1 MTGSRVRKFLSA
13 AALGAL
19 MLPAAAQWVD
29 HKPPVLGPGDYPPE
43 ATQDPPDK
51 APATQAAKPAPGA
64 QTAPDKAAPDQDG
77 ATGAPRSLGEPTPAN
92 QTDAPYVPPP
102 SGAIVQPA
110 PVEVD
115 ALGTAEGPPVGT
127 LDATNGGFGDHLWS
141 GSDRGKTETLLARAP
156 IVSGD
161 PVLRDLVRRTVLTR
175 AAAPPGQAKKAFV
188 TMRIERLLDAGLVK
202 EAGALAAQAAVPND
216 EEFARLQA
224 TAILLASR
232 AADACGPATALRQTA
247 GEVFWLQL
255 RAYCADAAG
264 DSATA
269 DITKA
274 VLKAQGHYDPA
285 YETLV
290 EDVLTKKQL
299 APGAI
304 ANPTAIHIF
313 LIQQAGLPVTDPVAR
328 KMGTAE
334 NLLVARDSRNSPRAR
349 FEAAERIVATGALS
363 APDLIKIADAQD
375 LPLNRLANA
384 AAEAPNLPFF
394 MGQVVLRRAAAIETR
409 PEENARLAALALTL
423 GEKAKQS
430 PLAAALEADVIASL
444 KPTPVT
450 REHARSFARALILA
464 GRSDL
469 AGRWTQGD
477 VVMKVVAAFATQDP
491 ARLAAVQSDLSAF
504 AASLIKTPPAPDADR
519 SYKVLV
525 LGLADVLGFTM
536 PADAKAAAISLE
548 SNTWDGERPGPG
560 QMRTI
565 HELARSPERRGEA
578 VLMITGAIQT
588 FGLKDLAP
596 DVTIAFV
603 RLLTQ
608 INEPAAAR
616 SLALEAMAEYVPPP
630 LPPAPPPAAA
640 TR

>member
-1 MTGSRVRKFLSA
+1 MTGSRVRRILGA

-19 MLPAAAQWVD
+19 MLPAMAQWVD
-29 HKPPVLGPGDYPPE
+29 NKPPVLGPGDYPPE

-51 APATQAAKPAPGA
+51 APAGQTSKPASTSDQGA
-64 QTAPDKAAPDQDG
+64 
-77 ATGAPRSLGEPTPAN
+77 ATGAPRPLNEPAPA
-92 QTDAPYVPPP
+92 TDTPYVPPP
-102 SGAIVQPA
+102 SAVIAQPA

-115 ALGTAEGPPVGT
+115 ALGTPEGPPAGT
-127 LDATNGGFGDHLWS
+127 LDSGNGGLGDHLWS
-141 GSDRGKTETLLARAP
+141 GSDRSKTEALLARAP

-161 PVLRDLVRRTVLTR
+161 PVLRDLVRRVVLTK
-175 AAAPPGQAKKAFV
+175 AAAPRGQAKKAFV
-188 TMRIERLLDAGLVK
+188 TVRIERLLDAGLVK
-202 EAGALAAQAAVPND
+202 DAGALAAQAAVPND
-216 EEFARLQA
+216 EDFARVQA
-224 TAILLASR
+224 TAILLAGR
-232 AADACGPATALRQTA
+232 AEDACGPATSLRQTA

-290 EDVLTKKQL
+290 EDVLTKKSL

-304 ANPTAIHIF
+304 ANPTAMHIF
-313 LIQQAGLPVTDPVAR
+313 LIQRAGLPVTEPVAR
-328 KMGTAE
+328 KLGTVE

-363 APDLIKIADAQD
+363 AAELVKIADAQD
-375 LPLNRLANA
+375 LPLGRLANA
-384 AAEAPNLPFF
+384 AADAPNLPFF
-394 MGQVVLRRAAAIETR
+394 MAQVILRRAATIETR
-409 PEENARLAALALTL
+409 PEEKARLALLALAL
-423 GEKAKQS
+423 GDKANQS

-444 KPTPVT
+444 KPTPVM
-450 REHARSFARALILA
+450 REYARSFARALILA

-477 VVMKVVAAFATQDP
+477 AVMKTVAAFASQDP
-491 ARLAAVQSDLSAF
+491 ARLAVVQADLSGF

-519 SYKVLV
+519 PAKALL

-536 PADAKAAAISLE
+536 PADAKAAAVSLE
-548 SNTWDGERPGPG
+548 SQMWDGERPGPG

-565 HELARSPERRGEA
+565 HELASAPERRGEA
-578 VLMITGAIQT
+578 VLMFTGAIH
-588 FGLKDLAP
+588 GLKDLAP
-596 DVTIAFV
+596 DITIAFV
-603 RLLTQ
+603 RLLTE
-608 INEPAAAR
+608 IHEPAAAR
-616 SLALEAMAEYVPPP
+616 ALALEAMAQYVPPP
-630 LPPAPPPAAA
+630 LPPPPPPASPAA
-640 TR
+640 AR